1 MINNALGLIR
11 TRRRNEMLFARQTIV
26 NAAGAFGLQ
35 SLDLVRLS
43 PMVSIHH
50 VLTQYYRYV

>member
-1 MINNALGLIR
+1 MHLGLIR

-43 PMVSIHH
+43 PMVSIHY